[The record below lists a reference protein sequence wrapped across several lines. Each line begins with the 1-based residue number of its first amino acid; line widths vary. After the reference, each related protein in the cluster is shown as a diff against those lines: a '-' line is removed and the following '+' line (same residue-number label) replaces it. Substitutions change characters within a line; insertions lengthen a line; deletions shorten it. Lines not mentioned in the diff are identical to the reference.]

1 MMKGHIIQFVI
12 MRVRYIRDLLYTGF
26 VIRRE
31 FVRGSAKYKGA
42 RYIFVI
48 P

>member
-1 MMKGHIIQFVI
+1 MMKGHTIQFVI
-12 MRVRYIRDLLYTGF
+12 TRVCYIRDSLRDSLF
-26 VIRRE
+26 II
-31 FVRGSAKYKGA
+31 VRGLAKSKGA

>member
-1 MMKGHIIQFVI
+1 MKGHTIQFVI
-12 MRVRYIRDLLYTGF
+12 TRVRTGF

-31 FVRGSAKYKGA
+31 FVWGSPKSKGA

-48 P
+48 PLN

>member
-1 MMKGHIIQFVI
+1 MKGHTIQFVI
-12 MRVRYIRDLLYTGF
+12 TRVRYIRDSLYTGF

-31 FVRGSAKYKGA
+31 FVRGSAKSKGA